1 MLIPKEIAAF
11 MKCPN
16 CGQWNRA
23 SLPRCQ
29 KCGQPLED
37 EQTRS
42 PAWKVTLSDD
52 VRGKEYIRVDEDG
65 DASRAPDARDQLA
78 REMAELKQRKQE
90 GARHQRQLRQ
100 DSAERGSAPSGMT
113 IRTHASADTFWNV
126 EDDPRTTV
134 RIKRDGKPVQEN
146 AEGTQTHRIVR
157 TDWDDSRSYDPLWE
171 ETEVYGAWQ
180 LPQSTQLTGK
190 LPSRARGLRRIA
202 RFLAIVLMAGVVGL
216 CGFFGFEYFKARRA
230 EVREQNRPSVTA
242 SIKDDLAAHTILIP
256 GEDGT
261 QIYIRELHA
270 SYIVTGGFAT
280 VEVADHTWY
289 DDLVDFVGDTMTV
302 TLTPF
307 VKTASGRQ
315 QPMDPIEYD
324 ISIPLSPITLENP
337 DGLRTEVAT
346 AMYTMKLTVRPG
358 STVTINGADVS
369 DTVSSETGALSYNA
383 TVQPIGDNVFDIRVR
398 SQYCRENQLTVTLY
412 REPQEIPL
420 DLSADT
426 YTSTTAQTIE
436 IRATTL
442 PGATVEVLTPHADL
456 NITNVDSTGEFSF
469 NAIFDHYGDNT
480 ITITSAMEGK
490 KTSTVNYVIY
500 YVPEPN
506 VYTPK
511 AWPLD
516 AAGYSE
522 LLSNITVRVAK
533 SQVYLAEGTIQ
544 YLVSEKPQ
552 MAVINTSAD
561 GQSQPVLVE
570 NFTKTTWEV
579 GKSYRIYGDAYGT
592 YNGMP
597 WLAAR
602 YTY

>member
-1 MLIPKEIAAF
+1 
-11 MKCPN
+11 MKCPQ

-23 SLPRCQ
+23 SLPRCRQ
-29 KCGQPLED
+29 CGCSLED
-37 EQTRS
+37 GQS
-42 PAWKVTLSDD
+42 AVPSWKITLNDD
-52 VRGKEYIRVDEDG
+52 TRGKEYIRVDEDG
-65 DASRAPDARDQLA
+65 DAARAPDTRDQLA
-78 REMAELKQRKQE
+78 QEMDELKHRKQD
-90 GARHQRQLRQ
+90 GMRQQQQLRQ
-100 DSAERGSAPSGMT
+100 ESARRGSAPSGMT
-113 IRTHASADTFWNV
+113 IRTHTSTDTFWNV
-126 EDDPRTTV
+126 EDNPRTTV
-134 RIKRDGKPVQEN
+134 RVKRGGKPVN
-146 AEGTQTHRIVR
+146 TDDSSNGTPPRRIVQ
-157 TDWDDSRSYDPLWE
+157 TEWNDSRSYDPLWE

-180 LPQSTQLTGK
+180 LPQSTSLHGR
-190 LPSRARGLRRIA
+190 LPSRTRGLRRIVQV
-202 RFLAIVLMAGVVGL
+202 LAALLLLAVVGL
-216 CGFFGFEYFKARRA
+216 CGFFGYEYFKARREEA
-230 EVREQNRPSVTA
+230 KEQNRPAVTA

-289 DDLVDFVGDTMTV
+289 EDLVDFVGDTMTV

-307 VKTASGRQ
+307 VKTSSGRQ
-315 QPMDPIEYD
+315 KPMEPIQYD
-324 ISIPLSPITLENP
+324 IAIPLSPISLDSP

-346 AMYTMKLTVRPG
+346 AMYTISLTVRPG
-358 STVTINGADVS
+358 STVTINGDDVS
-369 DTVSSETGALSYNA
+369 DTVSSETGSISYNA

-398 SQYCRENQLTVTLY
+398 SQYCRENQLQLTLY

-426 YTSTTAQTIE
+426 YTSTTSQAIE

-442 PGATVEVLTPHADL
+442 AGAKVEVLSPHADL
-456 NITNVDSTGEFSF
+456 NITSLDTTGEFSF
-469 NAIFDHYGDNT
+469 MALFDHYGDNT
-480 ITITSAMEGK
+480 ITITSAVEGK
-490 KTSTVNYVIY
+490 KTSTVNYVVY

-511 AWPLD
+511 AWPMS
-516 AAGYSE
+516 AANYAE
-522 LLSNITVRVAK
+522 LLSNISVRAAR
-533 SQVYLAEGTIQ
+533 SQVYLVEGTVQ
-544 YLVSEKPQ
+544 YFVSEKPQ
-552 MAVINTSAD
+552 MAVINTSED

-570 NFTKTTWEV
+570 NFTKTTWKV
-579 GKSYRIYGDAYGT
+579 GQSYRIYGDAYST